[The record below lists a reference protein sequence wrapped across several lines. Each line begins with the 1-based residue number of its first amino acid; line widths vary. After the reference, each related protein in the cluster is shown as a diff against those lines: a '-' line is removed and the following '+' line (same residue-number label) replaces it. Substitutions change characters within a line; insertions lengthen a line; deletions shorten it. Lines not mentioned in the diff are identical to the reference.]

1 MKRRN
6 FTRRKFINTF
16 SIGSLTAAVSSA
28 IPSLGFSSSSNNDSG
43 NLINHGRDE
52 SHNDCSQPGLKLSTF
67 DVDAT
72 PPVGTHLASV
82 TMSGTW
88 DLGIRAKGIVLY
100 GAGQPIVLCSIDWI
114 GISNEGQDVFKQALA
129 DAAKTTPSRIAVHT
143 VHQHYSPVCDFAAEG
158 FLKKAGLDTMAYEGT
173 FAREL
178 ICRLETAVRN
188 ASEIAQP
195 VTHIGLGEAPVH
207 KVASNRRIL
216 GPDGKV
222 RETRWTVCRDP
233 ALRAEP
239 EGLIDPMVSLV
250 SLWNNDIP
258 LTVLSYY
265 AVHPQSYYDRGIP
278 NPDFPGIARFY
289 RQLEVPQAL
298 HVHFNGAGG
307 NIGAGKYND
316 GSKENRGI
324 LANRLADG
332 MKRAWECTKR
342 EPLTTRDVVWNFES
356 VALPHAGY
364 IKSLPTNEN
373 LKDLTFIRNNI
384 RQLIWL
390 QRCQEGKKIDV
401 GCLSLRNAR
410 ILHLPGEL
418 CVEYQLAAKASHA
431 DLFVAMAAYGDYGPG
446 YICTANAYKQGGYED
461 GPDSYVSPDVEKI
474 LMNAINKLL
483 ANDSH

>member
-6 FTRRKFINTF
+6 FTRRKFINTISVG
-16 SIGSLTAAVSSA
+16 SIITAVSSA
-28 IPSLGFSSSSNNDSG
+28 IPTLEYNTPSDNNSE
-43 NLINHGRDE
+43 NLKNHKRAKV
-52 SHNDCSQPGLKLSTF
+52 HNDCAQPGLRLSVF

-72 PPVGTHLASV
+72 PPVGTHLASMIM
-82 TMSGTW
+82 TGTW
-88 DLGIRAKGIVLY
+88 DMGIRAKGIILY

-114 GISNEGQDVFKQALA
+114 GISNEGQDVFKRALA
-129 DAAKTTPSRIAVHT
+129 DSAGTIPERIAVHT
-143 VHQHYSPVCDFAAEG
+143 VHQHYSPVCDFAAER
-158 FLKKAGLDTMAYEGT
+158 FLKESGVDPLGYEGT

-178 ICRLETAVRN
+178 IGRLENAVRN
-188 ASEIAQP
+188 SPEISQP
-195 VTHIGLGEAPVH
+195 VTYIGLGEAPVY

-250 SLWNNDIP
+250 SLWNDDKP
-258 LTVLSYY
+258 LAVLSYY

-289 RQLEVPQAL
+289 RQLAVPQAL

-307 NIGAGKYND
+307 NVGAGKYND
-316 GSKENRGI
+316 GSRENRGI
-324 LANRLADG
+324 LSERLADG
-332 MKRAWECTKR
+332 MKRAWEATKR
-342 EPLTTRDVVWNFES
+342 EPLTAGDVMWKVEQ
-356 VALPHAGY
+356 VALPPAVY
-364 IKSLPTNEN
+364 LESLQTENNLMNPTF
-373 LKDLTFIRNNI
+373 LGNNI

-390 QRCQEGKKIDV
+390 QRCREGRKIDV
-401 GCLSLRNAR
+401 GCLTLGHAR

-418 CVEYQLAAKASHA
+418 CVEYQLEAKANHA
-431 DLFVAMAAYGDYGPG
+431 GLFVAVAAYGDYGPG
-446 YICTANAYKQGGYED
+446 YICTAKAYKQGGYED

-474 LMNAINKLL
+474 LMTAITKLL
-483 ANDSH
+483 ANKS